1 MKNFVYFLIGLSIFS
16 CTSNTIYK
24 KPKNL
29 IPRDSMVLLL
39 KDMYIATSSRHIK
52 NKFSKKKKNY
62 MPLVYE
68 KYKID
73 SSRFEISNN
82 FYTSNIETYN
92 EMVKEVKKKLAG
104 EFAIYDNKIKQQD
117 SIKAKRKL
125 DLKKEATR
133 SKKKRVDSLLLVDKA
148 AEIEKIKKS
157 IKNNAKDSTFLKKK
171 IIEIERISDS
181 IKNEINIS
189 KILDKKII
197 EVKKISDSIKN
208 NPKNSKQL
216 KIKIIEIEK
225 IIDSIDT
232 IIKDKILL
240 KDTKKKT
247 RGRTSIKKEEL
258 TLKAIKDQTKKKL
271 QKEIKNTEKTVKPLK
286 KALDKN
292 THEE

>member
-68 KYKID
+68 KHKID
-73 SSRFEISNN
+73 SFRFEISNN

-92 EMVKEVKKKLAG
+92 EMVNEVKKQLQA
-104 EFAIYDNKIKQQD
+104 EFTVYDKKIRLKD

-125 DLKKEATR
+125 DLKKEAKR
-133 SKKKRVDSLLLVDKA
+133 SKKKRVDSLLLVKETVA
-148 AEIEKIKKS
+148 FEKIKKA
-157 IKNNAKDSTFLKKK
+157 IKNNAKDSAFLKKK
-171 IIEIERISDS
+171 TVAFEKISDS
-181 IKNEINIS
+181 IKKEINTS
-189 KILDKKII
+189 KILERKII

-208 NPKNSKQL
+208 KAKDSTLL
-216 KIKIIEIEK
+216 KVKIIEIEK
-225 IIDSIDT
+225 IIDSIEKK
-232 IIKDKILL
+232 IKNNSFL
-240 KDTKKKT
+240 KNTKKQT

-258 TLKAIKDQTKKKL
+258 MFNGTKKKRKKKL
-271 QKEIKNTEKTVKPLK
+271 QKEIENTKKIVKPLK
-286 KALDKN
+286 KALDEN